1 MTLRPSGDFPVY
13 FARHGETVYNAQD
26 RYQGSRDDSPLT
38 EMGLKQARDVAAIL
52 TDLTSG
58 RTPPRFVSSPLPR
71 ARTTMEI
78 ILGAMGLPPDAYT
91 TDERLVEIDLGEW
104 SGRNV
109 HEVEAHDKARW
120 DARQR
125 DKWTIP
131 APGGESYEMV
141 AARVTDWFARLSEE
155 TVAVGHGAFGRILR
169 GLYCGQ
175 TWQEMAT
182 MDEPQGVVF
191 RLWRGRIDRFPRARR
206 AQFDDAATEP

>member
-1 MTLRPSGDFPVY
+1 MLRAAGDFPVY
-13 FARHGETVYNAQD
+13 FARHGETIFNAQD

-38 EMGLKQARDVAAIL
+38 ELGLKQARDAALIL
-52 TDLTSG
+52 RDLISVQD
-58 RTPPRFVSSPLPR
+58 PPRFVSSPLPR

-78 ILGAMGLPPDAYT
+78 ILGAMGLPINAYT

-109 HEVEAHDKARW
+109 QEVETQDKARW
-120 DARQR
+120 DVRQR
-125 DKWTIP
+125 DKWNIP

-141 AARVTDWFARLSEE
+141 GARVTDWFSQLTEE

-169 GLYCGQ
+169 GLYRGQ
-175 TWQEMAT
+175 TWQVMAA

-191 RLWRGRIDRFPRARR
+191 RLWRGRIDRFPPARK
-206 AQFDDAATEP
+206 AQFDEAATEP